1 MPPVNSPP
9 TAIAGVDRT
18 LNLAMTFTLEGSFT
32 DDGLSLPISS
42 LWTVVTEP
50 PGGSATFGDEN
61 ALDSS
66 VDFSLEGE
74 YVLRLAVDDGEFI
87 STDTVTYQVLDG
99 PVPRQALLVS
109 LSNPVNF
116 RDVRLLFQME
126 QVLGMVVEV
135 KSGAEVVEADGN
147 NKDLIVISDTI
158 VPSDLGNLFRTSSTP
173 VLNLEARVLDNLG
186 MSASAGNFDPVDQTQ
201 FDVTGTGPLALGLSG
216 LVTVSTDPERAWWG
230 IPLASA
236 DVAAISTSNSSQSR
250 LFSYEEGDQ
259 LTNFTASARRV
270 FMSLDRRATDL
281 WTADAQ
287 DFFNASAYWLMGDPI
302 PDPVRILP
310 LGDSITRG
318 TNDAWSYRE
327 QLALTL
333 DSDMCTY
340 DMVGTQHGAD
350 TPLPPTGGAFD
361 RDHEGHGGFRTDQID
376 NEINSYLAGN
386 VPDVVLLHLG
396 TNDVG
401 QGADLNAGKES
412 MRSIITKIR
421 AVNPDVKIF
430 LAQIIPRA
438 PAFDTAIID
447 YNVLMAEL
455 ASEEDTAQS
464 PVFLVDQHTGFDNS
478 IHNQADQLHPNDA
491 GDALV
496 ASVWFSAL
504 QPEIAS
510 FCGSP

>member
-1 MPPVNSPP
+1 MGSEMCIRDRDNTSNNWTTEAEALFDAAVDWAIMPPVNSPP

-230 IPLASA
+230 IPL
-236 DVAAISTSNSSQSR
+236 
-250 LFSYEEGDQ
+250 
-259 LTNFTASARRV
+259 
-270 FMSLDRRATDL
+270 SL
-281 WTADAQ
+281 
-287 DFFNASAYWLMGDPI
+287 
-302 PDPVRILP
+302 
-310 LGDSITRG
+310 
-318 TNDAWSYRE
+318 
-327 QLALTL
+327 
-333 DSDMCTY
+333 
-340 DMVGTQHGAD
+340 
-350 TPLPPTGGAFD
+350 
-361 RDHEGHGGFRTDQID
+361 
-376 NEINSYLAGN
+376 
-386 VPDVVLLHLG
+386 
-396 TNDVG
+396 
-401 QGADLNAGKES
+401 
-412 MRSIITKIR
+412 
-421 AVNPDVKIF
+421 
-430 LAQIIPRA
+430 
-438 PAFDTAIID
+438 
-447 YNVLMAEL
+447 
-455 ASEEDTAQS
+455 
-464 PVFLVDQHTGFDNS
+464 
-478 IHNQADQLHPNDA
+478 IH
-491 GDALV
+491 
-496 ASVWFSAL
+496 
-504 QPEIAS
+504 I
-510 FCGSP
+510 